1 MALVK
6 YNNQSIADITET
18 GLTAGAMVL
27 IKEQT
32 ASSDS
37 TINFINGTSGVVL
50 DSTYPIYLFKFI
62 NIHAGTDSA
71 QLTMN
76 FSVDTG
82 SNYNVTKTTTA
93 YKATH
98 SEDDGTQ
105 EWTYHASYDLAQST
119 AVQKI
124 SNSVDGSSNADSNAG
139 GHLYLFG
146 PSSTTFVKHFL
157 CCIWSEDGE
166 IGYNQVTA
174 GYGNTTSAV
183 DAVQFALTSGDI
195 DAGTFKLYGIKD
207 S

>member
-124 SNSVDGSSNADSNAG
+124 SNSVDGSSNADSNASG
-139 GHLYLFG
+139 YLYLFAPG
-146 PSSTTFVKHFL
+146 DTTFVKHFITQL
-157 CCIWSEDGE
+157 SSEDGA
-166 IGYNQVTA
+166 ISYSQNTA

-183 DAVQFALTSGDI
+183 DAIQFAFTSGDI
-195 DAGTFKLYGIKD
+195 DSGTISLYGIG
-207 S
+207 

>member
-1 MALVK
+1 M
-6 YNNQSIADITET
+6 SGIIAQNV
-18 GLTAGAMVL
+18 GRHGGL
-27 IKEQT
+27 IKAPSGGGGAWTLIQT
-32 ASSDS
+32 LTSDGSDS
-37 TINFINGTSGVVL
+37 DLSFTSGI
-50 DSTYPIYLFKFI
+50 DSTYDEYCFKFI
-62 NIHAGTDSA
+62 NIHAETDSA